1 LKKPHIPV
9 LLNEVIESFSD
20 ITDGTVVDCTLGFA
34 GHSNAILKSNKSI
47 SLIGID
53 QDKTAIEYST
63 NLLKPFNKRVEI
75 LQGRFADKTAD
86 VLKREEGPKISAIL
100 ADIGVSSLQLDSN
113 ERGFGFNDMSLD
125 MRMNQNQTLSAYEV
139 INNYSKTELEHIFRE
154 YGEVQSWRKVAEIII
169 KNRPI
174 ESAKKLSELVSA
186 FGKRGSKIHSS
197 TLIFQAIRIE
207 VNDEL
212 GELNRLLKTI
222 ENFAPNG
229 CRVAI
234 ISFHSLEDR
243 IVKQKFK
250 EWTKSCICD
259 SRAMRCTCGNNHAKG
274 KVVTKKPM
282 IASPEEL
289 KINPRS
295 RSAKM
300 RVFNFA
306 S

>member
-9 LLNEVIESFSD
+9 LLNEVIESFSG
-20 ITDGTVVDCTLGFA
+20 ITDGTVIDCTLGYA
-34 GHSNAILKSNKSI
+34 GHSNAILESNKNI

-63 NLLKPFNKRVEI
+63 NLLEPFSNRIKI
-75 LQGRFADKTAD
+75 LQGRFADKIKEA
-86 VLKREEGPKISAIL
+86 LEASPKISGVL

-139 INNYSKTELEHIFRE
+139 INNYSQAELEHIFRE
-154 YGEVQSWRKVAEIII
+154 YGEVQSWRKVAEVII

-174 ESAKKLSELVSA
+174 ESAKKLSELVSP

-212 GELNRLLKTI
+212 GELNRLLETI
-222 ENFAPNG
+222 EKFAPNG

-250 EWTKSCICD
+250 EWTKNCICD
-259 SRAMRCTCGNNHAKG
+259 SRAMRCTCGNNHSKG
-274 KVVTKKPM
+274 KIVTKKP
-282 IASPEEL
+282 ITASPEEL

-300 RVFNFA
+300 RIFDFA
-306 S
+306 N

>member
-9 LLNEVIESFSD
+9 LLNEVIESFSNV
-20 ITDGTVVDCTLGFA
+20 TDGTIVDCTLGYA
-34 GHSNAILKSNKSI
+34 GHSYAILESNKNI

-53 QDKTAIEYST
+53 QDKTAIAYST
-63 NLLKPFNKRVEI
+63 NILEPFSDRTKI
-75 LQGRFADKTAD
+75 LQGRFADKI
-86 VLKREEGPKISAIL
+86 EEAIKISPKISGIL

-139 INNYSKTELEHIFRE
+139 INNYSQTELERIFRE
-154 YGEVQSWRKVAEIII
+154 YGEVQSWRKVTEVII

-174 ESAKKLSELVSA
+174 ESAKKLSELVSP

-212 GELNRLLKTI
+212 GELNRLLESI

-250 EWTKSCICD
+250 EWMKSCICD
-259 SRAMRCTCGNNHAKG
+259 SHAMRCTCGNNHSKG
-274 KVVTKKPM
+274 KVVTKKP
-282 IASPEEL
+282 ITASPEEL

-300 RVFNFA
+300 RVFDFA

>member
-9 LLNEVIESFSD
+9 LLNEVIETFSD
-20 ITDGTVVDCTLGFA
+20 ITDGTIVDCTLGYA
-34 GHSNAILKSNKSI
+34 GHSNAILESNKSI

-63 NLLKPFNKRVEI
+63 NILEPFKGRIEI
-75 LQGRFADKTAD
+75 LQGRFADKIKEA
-86 VLKREEGPKISAIL
+86 LKTSPKINGIL

-139 INNYSKTELEHIFRE
+139 INNYSQAELEHIFRE
-154 YGEVQSWRKVAEIII
+154 YGEVQSWRKVSEIII

-174 ESAKKLSELVSA
+174 ESAKKLSELVSP

-212 GELNRLLKTI
+212 GELNRLLESI
-222 ENFAPNG
+222 ENFAPNR

-250 EWTKSCICD
+250 EWTKNCICD

-274 KVVTKKPM
+274 KIVTKKP
-282 IASPEEL
+282 ITASQEEL

-300 RVFNFA
+300 RVFDFA

>member
-1 LKKPHIPV
+1 MKKPHIPV
-9 LLNEVIESFSD
+9 LLNEVIKSFSD

-34 GHSNAILKSNKSI
+34 GHSNAILESNKSV

-63 NLLKPFNKRVEI
+63 NLLKPFNYRVKI
-75 LQGRFADKTAD
+75 LQGRFADKIVD
-86 VLKREEGPKISAIL
+86 ILKREEISKISAIL
-100 ADIGVSSLQLDSN
+100 ADIGVSSLQLDNN
-113 ERGFGFNDMSLD
+113 ERGFGFDDMSLD

-139 INNYSKTELEHIFRE
+139 INNYSRTELEHIFKE
-154 YGEVQSWRKVAEIII
+154 YGEVQSWRKVTEIII

-174 ESAKKLSELVSA
+174 ESAKKLSKLVSS
-186 FGKRGSKIHSS
+186 FGKRGSKIHPS

-212 GELNRLLKTI
+212 GELNRLLNTI
-222 ENFAPNG
+222 ENFAPSK
-229 CRVAI
+229 CRIAI

-259 SRAMRCTCGNNHAKG
+259 YRAMRCTCGNNHAKG
-274 KVVTKKPM
+274 KIVTKKP
-282 IASPEEL
+282 ITASPEEL

-300 RVFNFA
+300 RVFDFA

>member
-9 LLNEVIESFSD
+9 LLNEVIETFSD
-20 ITDGTVVDCTLGFA
+20 ITDGTIVDCTLGYA
-34 GHSNAILKSNKSI
+34 GHSNAILESNKNI

-53 QDKTAIEYST
+53 QDKTAIDYST
-63 NLLKPFNKRVEI
+63 NLLEPFSDRIEI
-75 LQGRFADKTAD
+75 LQGRFADKVEEA
-86 VLKREEGPKISAIL
+86 LKRSPKINGIL

-139 INNYSKTELEHIFRE
+139 INNYSQAELEHIFRE
-154 YGEVQSWRKVAEIII
+154 YGEVQSWRKVSEIII

-174 ESAKKLSELVSA
+174 ESAKKLSELVSS

-212 GELNRLLKTI
+212 GELNRLLESI
-222 ENFAPNG
+222 ENFAPNR

-250 EWTKSCICD
+250 EWTKNCICD

-274 KVVTKKPM
+274 KIVTKKP
-282 IASPEEL
+282 ITASQEEL

-300 RVFNFA
+300 RVFDFA

>member
-9 LLNEVIESFSD
+9 LLNEVIESFSN
-20 ITDGTVVDCTLGFA
+20 ITDGTVIDCTLGYA
-34 GHSNAILKSNKSI
+34 GHSYAILESNKNI

-63 NLLKPFNKRVEI
+63 NILEPFNDRTKI
-75 LQGRFADKTAD
+75 LQGRFADKI
-86 VLKREEGPKISAIL
+86 EEAIKISPKISGIL

-139 INNYSKTELEHIFRE
+139 INNYSQTELEHIFRE

-174 ESAKKLSELVSA
+174 ESAKKLSELVSP

-212 GELNRLLKTI
+212 GELNRLLESI

-250 EWTKSCICD
+250 EWMKSCICD
-259 SRAMRCTCGNNHAKG
+259 SHAMRCTCGNNHSKG
-274 KVVTKKPM
+274 KVVTKKP
-282 IASPEEL
+282 ITASPEEL

-300 RVFNFA
+300 RVFDFA